1 MNKGAR
7 KKEASVDR
15 RIGGLEMVDLVKF
28 HDVIVDRRIGG
39 LENARA

>member
-1 MNKGAR
+1 MTTGAG
-7 KKEASVDR
+7 KTAASVDR